1 MSGFVVS
8 KPEQSHHR
16 LFDFAKTAIINI
28 FAHPYATVCELYCGG
43 APETDKWEAAPIGH
57 YIGIDTSSGIS
68 SVREAW
74 ESQRKNYDV
83 EFFEA
88 DPSKARPF
96 FVFPCVSAKLSNL
109 EQKS

>member
-57 YIGIDTSSGIS
+57 YIGIGINILLLTY
-68 SVREAW
+68 SVLYQYGFIE
-74 ESQRKNYDV
+74 D
-83 EFFEA
+83 
-88 DPSKARPF
+88 
-96 FVFPCVSAKLSNL
+96 
-109 EQKS
+109 